1 MVSTRLAGRRHGIH
15 RSDAVS
21 HTFLLNLDCKADVR
35 HRQEDDITK
44 IQYKRRAQSFYLSSL
59 ETIFAAHQQLAHPT
73 PTRAAPTG
81 AFSSR
86 FVTVCLT
93 GSEEGGVDI
102 LAFQVTEQAVAMVQ
116 ADMIEASVDPGT
128 VRVKREEGDRY
139 VPDVFYR

>member
-1 MVSTRLAGRRHGIH
+1 VVSEGFASGWNGIYGF
-15 RSDAVS
+15 DAVS
-21 HTFLLNLDCKADVR
+21 SGIRFSELCSPGPL
-35 HRQEDDITK
+35 RQEDDITK
-44 IQYKRRAQSFYLSSL
+44 IQYKRHAQSFYLSSL

-73 PTRAAPTG
+73 PTRSSPTG
-81 AFSSR
+81 TFSSR

>member
-1 MVSTRLAGRRHGIH
+1 M
-15 RSDAVS
+15 S